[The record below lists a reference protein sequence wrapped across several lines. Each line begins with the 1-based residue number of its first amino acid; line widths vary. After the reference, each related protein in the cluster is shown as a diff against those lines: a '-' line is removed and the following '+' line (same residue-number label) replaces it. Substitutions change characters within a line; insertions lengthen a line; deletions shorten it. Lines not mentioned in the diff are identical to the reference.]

1 MSLTNPTAMV
11 SQLST
16 QLAACST
23 WGAVTTDHWYPD
35 VDWASVSTRAAM
47 LSDTRSLES
56 YAAGA
61 SGIKSGVCTITIHH
75 TTHTIGQLEDFAQDI
90 LDELLAQ
97 QSGIP
102 FLSGECGLSSDV
114 QEAETAG
121 GTVYRSITLSLPY
134 GLRI

>member
-1 MSLTNPTAMV
+1 MSLVNPTSMV

-16 QLAACST
+16 QLAACASWT
-23 WGAVTTDHWYPD
+23 ATTTDHWYPE
-35 VDWASVSTRAAM
+35 VDWASVSTRAAV
-47 LSDTRSLES
+47 LSDTRSLEQ

-61 SGIKSGVCTITIHH
+61 SGIKSGVLTIQIIH
-75 TTHTIGQLEDFAQDI
+75 TTFTIGQLEDFAQDI

-97 QSGIP
+97 TSGIP

-121 GTVYRSITLSLPY
+121 GTAHRSITITLPY